1 MNMGI
6 IFILFIVLLI
16 VGTNIYVNL
25 GICSLL
31 YCLTNGFTP
40 LTVVQRITMAANSF
54 PLLAAPFF
62 IIMGNIMN
70 TSGVTKRMFNF
81 ANVLVGHM
89 PGGLGHANIV
99 ASVLFAGM
107 SGTAVADAAGLGT
120 IEIKAMRDAGF
131 DDDFSCAVTGASST
145 IGPIIPPSLPMVL
158 YAVLAEASV
167 GRLFMG
173 GLLPGVIMAGTLMI
187 MVFWYAKR
195 RDYPR
200 SPRPTKKVL
209 WQAFKDAFWALMAPV
224 LLFGGIVSGVFTPT
238 EAAVFAAFYSLIL
251 GLFVY
256 KEFSIKDLPRII
268 LATVETNGV
277 VLALVM
283 TAVMFG
289 WSLSVANVPQI
300 LASGIMS
307 VSNHSVV
314 ILLLINAFLLF
325 VGMFM
330 EANAAIM
337 ILTPIFI
344 PLMHALGVSPT
355 QFGIMMILNLMIG
368 LLTPPVGIVLY
379 VVSNVAKV
387 SFERVTKATI
397 PFLIPL
403 IAVLLLITL
412 IPGITTW
419 IPNLLF
425 GPEL

>member
-268 LATVETNGV
+268 LATVETNG
-277 VLALVM
+277 
-283 TAVMFG
+283 
-289 WSLSVANVPQI
+289 
-300 LASGIMS
+300 
-307 VSNHSVV
+307 
-314 ILLLINAFLLF
+314 
-325 VGMFM
+325 
-330 EANAAIM
+330 
-337 ILTPIFI
+337 
-344 PLMHALGVSPT
+344 
-355 QFGIMMILNLMIG
+355 
-368 LLTPPVGIVLY
+368 
-379 VVSNVAKV
+379 
-387 SFERVTKATI
+387 
-397 PFLIPL
+397 
-403 IAVLLLITL
+403 
-412 IPGITTW
+412 
-419 IPNLLF
+419 
-425 GPEL
+425 

>member
-1 MNMGI
+1 
-6 IFILFIVLLI
+6 
-16 VGTNIYVNL
+16 
-25 GICSLL
+25 
-31 YCLTNGFTP
+31 
-40 LTVVQRITMAANSF
+40 
-54 PLLAAPFF
+54 
-62 IIMGNIMN
+62 
-70 TSGVTKRMFNF
+70 
-81 ANVLVGHM
+81 
-89 PGGLGHANIV
+89 
-99 ASVLFAGM
+99 
-107 SGTAVADAAGLGT
+107 
-120 IEIKAMRDAGF
+120 
-131 DDDFSCAVTGASST
+131 
-145 IGPIIPPSLPMVL
+145 MVL

-307 VSNHSVV
+307 VSNHPVV

-344 PLMHALGVSPT
+344 PLMHALGISPT

>member
-6 IFILFIVLLI
+6 IFLIFIVLLV
-16 VGTNIYVNL
+16 VGTNIYTNL

-40 LTVVQRITMAANSF
+40 LAVVQRITMAANSF

-131 DDDFSCAVTGASST
+131 DDDFSCAITGASST

-173 GLLPGVIMAGTLMI
+173 GLLPGVIMAGTLMA

-195 RDYPR
+195 RAYPR
-200 SPRPTKKVL
+200 APRPTGKTL
-209 WQAFKDAFWALMAPV
+209 WKAFKDAFWALMAPV

-289 WSLSVANVPQI
+289 WALSVANVPQI

-307 VSNHSVV
+307 VSNHPVV

-387 SFERVTKATI
+387 SFERVTKATA

-403 IAVLLLITL
+403 LTVLLLITL

>member
-1 MNMGI
+1 
-6 IFILFIVLLI
+6 
-16 VGTNIYVNL
+16 
-25 GICSLL
+25 
-31 YCLTNGFTP
+31 
-40 LTVVQRITMAANSF
+40 
-54 PLLAAPFF
+54 
-62 IIMGNIMN
+62 
-70 TSGVTKRMFNF
+70 
-81 ANVLVGHM
+81 
-89 PGGLGHANIV
+89 
-99 ASVLFAGM
+99 
-107 SGTAVADAAGLGT
+107 
-120 IEIKAMRDAGF
+120 
-131 DDDFSCAVTGASST
+131 
-145 IGPIIPPSLPMVL
+145 MVL

-209 WQAFKDAFWALMAPV
+209 WQAFKDAFWSLMAPV

-307 VSNHSVV
+307 VSNHPVV

-379 VVSNVAKV
+379 VVSNIAKV

>member
-6 IFILFIVLLI
+6 IFLIFIVLLV
-16 VGTNIYVNL
+16 VGTNIYANL

-40 LTVVQRITMAANSF
+40 LAVVQRITMAANSF

-131 DDDFSCAVTGASST
+131 DDDFSCAITGASST

-173 GLLPGVIMAGTLMI
+173 GLLPGVIMAGTLMA

-195 RDYPR
+195 RAYPR
-200 SPRPTKKVL
+200 APRPTGKTL
-209 WQAFKDAFWALMAPV
+209 WKAFKDAFWALMAPV

-289 WSLSVANVPQI
+289 WALSVANVPQI

-307 VSNHSVV
+307 VSNHPVV

-387 SFERVTKATI
+387 SFERVTKATA

-403 IAVLLLITL
+403 LTVLLLITL

>member
-1 MNMGI
+1 
-6 IFILFIVLLI
+6 
-16 VGTNIYVNL
+16 
-25 GICSLL
+25 
-31 YCLTNGFTP
+31 
-40 LTVVQRITMAANSF
+40 MAANSF

-131 DDDFSCAVTGASST
+131 DDDFSCAITGASST

-173 GLLPGVIMAGTLMI
+173 GLLPGVIMAGTLMA

-195 RDYPR
+195 RAYPR
-200 SPRPTKKVL
+200 APRPTGKTL
-209 WQAFKDAFWALMAPV
+209 WKAFKDAFWALMAPV

-289 WSLSVANVPQI
+289 WALSVANVPQI

-307 VSNHSVV
+307 VSNHPVV

-387 SFERVTKATI
+387 SFERVTKATA

-403 IAVLLLITL
+403 LTVLLLITL

>member
-1 MNMGI
+1 MNS
-6 IFILFIVLLI
+6 IFIVFVILLFA
-16 VGTNIYVNL
+16 GTGIYANL
-25 GICSLL
+25 GICSVL
-31 YCLTNGFTP
+31 YCCMNGFTP

-70 TSGVTKRMFNF
+70 TSGVTRRMFSF
-81 ANVLVGHM
+81 ANVLVGHF

-107 SGTAVADAAGLGT
+107 SGTAVADAGGLGT
-120 IEIKAMRDAGF
+120 IEIQAMRDAGF
-131 DDDFSCAVTGASST
+131 DDDFSCAITGASST
-145 IGPIIPPSLPMVL
+145 IGPIIPPSLPMVIF
-158 YAVLAEASV
+158 AVLAEASV
-167 GRLFMG
+167 GRLFIG
-173 GLLPGVIMAGTLMI
+173 GLLPGVLMAVTLMI
-187 MVFWYAKR
+187 MVTFYAKKR
-195 RDYPR
+195 NYPR
-200 SPRPTKKVL
+200 SPKPRLSDIWK
-209 WQAFKDAFWALMAPV
+209 AFKNAFWALMAPV

-238 EAAVFAAFYSLIL
+238 EAAVIAAFYSLIL

-256 KEFSIKDLPRII
+256 KEFSIRDLPKVI

-289 WSLSVANVPQI
+289 WSLSVADVPQT
-300 LASGIMS
+300 LASGIMKIS
-307 VSNHSVV
+307 GNPVV
-314 ILLLINAFLLF
+314 ILLVINVFLLF

-337 ILTPIFI
+337 ILTPVFI
-344 PLMHALGVSPT
+344 PLMQSLGISVT

-379 VVSNVAKV
+379 VVSNVSKV
-387 SFERVTKATI
+387 PFERVTKATL

-403 IAVLLLITL
+403 LLVLLMVTL
-412 IPGITTW
+412 IPEITTF
-419 IPNLLF
+419 IPNMIF
-425 GPEL
+425 GSAG